1 MNKGFTLIELLI
13 VIAIIGILAGIVIT
27 SIGDETDRASN
38 AVVQLN
44 VSTLRT
50 LAVKEQISSTAP
62 IGVRIC
68 LNVNVSWKN
77 GSFAVAGANPNVS
90 YTSTGDFIT
99 TGNVGK
105 IYCKADDKRWLIY
118 GVILNGTTAQ
128 AFCTDSLGNL
138 ANPGNKTNIRK
149 STGFSC

>member
-50 LAVKEQISSTAP
+50 LAVKEQISTSPPTNQA
-62 IGVRIC
+62 IC
-68 LNVNVSWKN
+68 TNVAASWKN
-77 GSFAVAGANPNVS
+77 GTFGSTSYNNTNTNIAAGN
-90 YTSTGDFIT
+90 I
-99 TGNVGK
+99 GK
-105 IYCKADDKRWLIY
+105 VYCRSNGKRWTIW
-118 GVILNGTTAQ
+118 GITLNSDGTTPE

-138 ANPGNKTNIRK
+138 KTLSLSTSGNIAK
-149 STGFSC
+149 SATTFSC

>member
-50 LAVKEQISSTAP
+50 LAVKEQISSPPPTNQS
-62 IGVRIC
+62 IC
-68 LNVNVSWKN
+68 TNVNASWKN
-77 GSFAVAGANPNVS
+77 GSFAYTQSYNVRTSNISPANA
-90 YTSTGDFIT
+90 
-99 TGNVGK
+99 GNV
-105 IYCKADDKRWLIY
+105 YCRSSGKRWLIY
-118 GVILNGTTAQ
+118 GVLLNGAIAQ
-128 AFCTDSLGNL
+128 GFCTDSLGNL
-138 ANPGNKTNIRK
+138 KNPASATNIVK
-149 STGFSC
+149 TDTTFSC

>member
-50 LAVKEQISSTAP
+50 LAVKEQISSTTP
-62 IGVRIC
+62 TGSRIC
-68 LNVNVSWKN
+68 TNVNASWKN
-77 GSFAVAGANPNVS
+77 GSFGSLS
-90 YTSTGDFIT
+90 YTT
-99 TGNVGK
+99 TSNFVSAANVGNV
-105 IYCKADDKRWLIY
+105 YCKSWGKRWLIY
-118 GVILNGTTAQ
+118 GVILNGATAQ

-138 ANPGNKTNIRK
+138 KNPGNMTNIRK
-149 STGFSC
+149 AVTSTFSC

>member
-50 LAVKEQISSTAP
+50 LAVKEQISSTRP
-62 IGVRIC
+62 IGTAIC
-68 LNVNVSWKN
+68 TNVNSSWKN
-77 GSFAVAGANPNVS
+77 GNFASNTHHLLPHNVS
-90 YTSTGDFIT
+90 IN
-99 TGNVGK
+99 NVGN
-105 IYCKADDKRWLIY
+105 IYCKAASKRWVIW
-118 GVILNGTTAQ
+118 GVILKGSAAK

-138 ANPGNKTNIRK
+138 EDNLDGVSIETNKFTCK
-149 STGFSC
+149 P

>member
-50 LAVKEQISSTAP
+50 LAVKEQISSPAP
-62 IGVRIC
+62 TGVRIC
-68 LNVNVSWKN
+68 LNVNTSWKN
-77 GSFAVAGANPNVS
+77 GDFAATS
-90 YTSTGDFIT
+90 YISTNDFIEV
-99 TGNVGK
+99 GNVGNV
-105 IYCKADDKRWLIY
+105 YCKSSAKKWVIY
-118 GVILNGTTAQ
+118 GIILDGATPK

-138 ANPGNKTNIRK
+138 ENATTSINVETT
-149 STGFSC
+149 SGFSC

>member
-50 LAVKEQISSTAP
+50 LAVKEQISSPAP
-62 IGVRIC
+62 TNQAIC
-68 LNVNVSWKN
+68 TNVNTSWKN
-77 GSFAVAGANPNVS
+77 GEFAEDTYNLSLNNINAANAGN
-90 YTSTGDFIT
+90 
-99 TGNVGK
+99 
-105 IYCKADDKRWLIY
+105 IYCKSTNKKW
-118 GVILNGTTAQ
+118 VIWGIILDGTTPR
-128 AFCTDSLGNL
+128 AFCTDSTGNL
-138 ANPGNKTNIRK
+138 EGKLTALFIGGSAVRCK
-149 STGFSC
+149 

>member
-50 LAVKEQISSTAP
+50 LAVKEQISSPAP
-62 IGVRIC
+62 TGTRIC
-68 LNVNVSWKN
+68 TNVNTSWKN
-77 GSFAVAGANPNVS
+77 GSFGSNIYN
-90 YTSTGDFIT
+90 IT
-99 TGNVGK
+99 TDLVLPANVGK
-105 IYCKADDKRWLIY
+105 VFCKSNGKRWLIY
-118 GVILNGTTAQ
+118 GVILSSNGTSVQ

-138 ANPGNKTNIRK
+138 KNPGNVTNIKK
-149 STGFSC
+149 STTSTFSC

>member
-50 LAVKEQISSTAP
+50 LAVKEQISSPAP
-62 IGVRIC
+62 TNQAIC
-68 LNVNVSWKN
+68 TNVNTSWKN
-77 GSFAVAGANPNVS
+77 GNFASTNYNATASFILAQSA
-90 YTSTGDFIT
+90 
-99 TGNVGK
+99 GK
-105 IYCKADDKRWLIY
+105 IFCKSSGKKWVIWGIILDDTGAGK
-118 GVILNGTTAQ
+118 
-128 AFCTDSLGNL
+128 AFCTDSLGDL
-138 ANPGNKTNIRK
+138 ANALSTVNIG
-149 STGFSC
+149 TGKYSCNP

>member
-50 LAVKEQISSTAP
+50 LAVKEQISSPAP
-62 IGVRIC
+62 SNKTIC
-68 LNVNVSWKN
+68 INVNTSWKN
-77 GSFAVAGANPNVS
+77 GDFAETDYHSSDNFVS
-90 YTSTGDFIT
+90 
-99 TGNVGK
+99 TGNVGN
-105 IYCKADDKRWLIY
+105 IYCKSSGKKWLIY
-118 GVILNGTTAQ
+118 GIILNGTNAR
-128 AFCTDSLGNL
+128 AFCTDSLGSLETALTTVN
-138 ANPGNKTNIRK
+138 AGNGQFTCNP
-149 STGFSC
+149 

>member
-50 LAVKEQISSTAP
+50 LAVKEQITSTAP
-62 IGVRIC
+62 NDQEIC
-68 LNVNVSWKN
+68 TNVAASWKN
-77 GSFAVAGANPNVS
+77 GEFAETTYNV
-90 YTSTGDFIT
+90 TTDFVDEA
-99 TGNVGK
+99 NVGN
-105 IYCKADDKRWLIY
+105 IYCKSNDKKWVIY
-118 GVILNGTTAQ
+118 GIILDGTTPE

-138 ANPGNKTNIRK
+138 EDSLSSVNIG
-149 STGFSC
+149 TGKYSCKP